1 LRNFHPSRVDSLVHL
16 CCHVPLFRSEEQEN
30 MTLDWTTLT
39 EAAGSFYNE
48 WSGVAHVFLIILAVL
63 VINAVLQRVLGM
75 LAGREQAQH
84 HVWRDALLGSIALP
98 LQGMVWL
105 VGLTIAV
112 RVLTRDN
119 ELSLLSSVFPPT
131 RDVAVIAV
139 VTWFLL
145 RFVGRVELN
154 LRAYAHS
161 AGRELDPTAS
171 DAIGKL
177 VRASIVITALLVA
190 MQTLGFSIAGIL
202 AFGGMG
208 GIAVGFAAQSLVAN
222 LLGGLTVFA
231 SRPFKVGEYIIL
243 PGTEL
248 MGGVEH
254 IGWRA
259 TRVIG
264 FDRKPFYVPNATF
277 NTTTVINHSRMTN
290 RRIMETIHVRYRD
303 MDKIPAIVADA
314 NEMLDRHPGIEHDFF
329 ILRFDSCGDFALK
342 LLLYAFT
349 VSTDYT
355 DYMCVKEDILL
366 KIAAIVREHEAELA
380 VPVSNVYMPEGVRF
394 KAEPQPAAIE
404 PIVADLVER
413 PQGT

>member
-1 LRNFHPSRVDSLVHL
+1 
-16 CCHVPLFRSEEQEN
+16 
-30 MTLDWTTLT
+30 MTLDWATLT
-39 EAAGSFYNE
+39 ESAGNFYSE
-48 WSGVAHVFLIILAVL
+48 WAGVAHVFLIIFAVL
-63 VINAVLQRVLGM
+63 VINAILHRVIAVL
-75 LAGREQAQH
+75 AAHAQAEH
-84 HVWRDALLGSIALP
+84 HVWRDGLLGSIELP
-98 LQGMVWL
+98 LQGMVWII
-105 VGLTIAV
+105 GLSIAV
-112 RVLTRDN
+112 RILARNN

-131 RDVAVIAV
+131 RDVAVIAI

-145 RFVGRVELN
+145 RVVGRVERN
-154 LRAYAHS
+154 LRLRAQGM
-161 AGRELDPTAS
+161 GRELDPTAS

-177 VRASIVITALLVA
+177 VRASIVITALLVV

-290 RRIMETIHVRYRD
+290 RRIMETVHVRYRD
-303 MDKIPAIVADA
+303 MEKIPAIVAEA

-366 KIAAIVREHEAELA
+366 KIAAIVRKHDAELA
-380 VPVSNVYMPEGVRF
+380 VPVSNVYMPEGIRF
-394 KAEPQPAAIE
+394 KTEPHQAPAEPFAAG
-404 PIVADLVER
+404 LVER
-413 PQGT
+413 PQGV

>member
-1 LRNFHPSRVDSLVHL
+1 MN
-16 CCHVPLFRSEEQEN
+16 
-30 MTLDWTTLT
+30 WATLT
-39 EAAGSFYNE
+39 ESAGNFYSE
-48 WSGVAHVFLIILAVL
+48 WAGVAHVFLIIFAVL
-63 VINAVLQRVLGM
+63 VINAILHRVIGM
-75 LAGREQAQH
+75 LAGRAQKGR
-84 HVWRDALLGSIALP
+84 HVWRDALLGSIEMP
-98 LQGMVWL
+98 LQGIVWI
-105 VGLTIAV
+105 VGLTIAA
-112 RVLTRDN
+112 RILTRSN
-119 ELSLLSSVFPPT
+119 ELSLLSSVFPPA

-145 RFVGRVELN
+145 RVVVRVEHN
-154 LRAYAHS
+154 LHVQAQS
-161 AGRELDPTAS
+161 MGRELDPTAS

-202 AFGGMG
+202 AFGGVG

-277 NTTTVINHSRMTN
+277 NTSAVINHSRMTN
-290 RRIMETIHVRYRD
+290 RRIMETVHVRYRD
-303 MDKIPAIVADA
+303 IDKIPAIVAEA

-342 LLLYAFT
+342 VLLYAFT

-366 KIAAIVREHEAELA
+366 KIAAIVRKHDAELA
-380 VPVSNVYMPEGVRF
+380 IPVSNVYMPEGIRF
-394 KAEPQPAAIE
+394 KAEPHAVAAE
-404 PIVADLVER
+404 PLMAGLVER
-413 PQGT
+413 PQGA